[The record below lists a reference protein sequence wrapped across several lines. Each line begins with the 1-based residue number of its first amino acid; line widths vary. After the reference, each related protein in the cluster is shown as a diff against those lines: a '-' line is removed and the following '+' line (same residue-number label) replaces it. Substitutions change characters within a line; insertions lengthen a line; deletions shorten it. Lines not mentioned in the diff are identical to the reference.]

1 MAYKICNFK
10 HIPQKMEIGQYHL
23 YEVLNMHQH
32 HYAKL
37 LSRSFN
43 YAKWYETFTIH
54 SDRCIYFHEE
64 KIIFNKIKHSHEYRC
79 LLQTILS
86 ISSKSM
92 DHGPRKVEKIGH
104 FLFWWQNFF
113 RREASFFIERMQ
125 RTPCDVFSFVV
136 SALLFWL
143 AILCLIKLTKRW

>member
-10 HIPQKMEIGQYHL
+10 HIPQKMKIGQYYW
-23 YEVLNMHQH
+23 YEGFEI
-32 HYAKL
+32 YANGRSL
-37 LSRSFN
+37 FLGRSF
-43 YAKWYETFTIH
+43 YRSVWFETLTIH
-54 SDRCIYFHEE
+54 ADRWIDFHEE